1 LPDSPSKELTDDELQ
16 EKRFSIQ
23 KKILVREPSARQHP
37 ALAALYTDER
47 GQVIKDLNELEF
59 FFRRVVIKRY
69 WPVKRPG
76 KWSDDPTVKE
86 LYCMP
91 NEEPIKNFEGPAV
104 EFSALITI
112 PEPDPNK
119 EKDPLPEILKELKS
133 SIPATARSANP
144 LWVLTLQLDR
154 LLADQ
159 DTVGEPSEQALRE
172 YWAKPENAETRAK
185 FARLRDAV
193 KFGDP
198 FYIAKEF
205 GKGRVAVFTT
215 TSSDAW
221 NNWAS
226 EQPGNTTFPPIMKVM
241 ATYLSS
247 GAIDRGTYCGTPIA
261 PQLPAEQFKPEYR
274 FAFMTHL
281 HDPKAQFVPGQDP
294 APISEPKN
302 ELMVPREITE
312 KKDDKEVISNYLV
325 PTIADTRNPGVYM
338 MELKRLLPG
347 ANPQD
352 APVET
357 TVYQASVVNID
368 AEREGNLQR
377 AATDDV
383 KETTGG
389 LPLNS
394 PDDRSWIEQLKRK
407 KSDIS
412 ELGYVFALLL
422 LILVLEQA
430 MSVRMS
436 YHSSADQLA
445 TTAPTIAA
453 MQQRGTAAPVV

>member
-1 LPDSPSKELTDDELQ
+1 
-16 EKRFSIQ
+16 
-23 KKILVREPSARQHP
+23 
-37 ALAALYTDER
+37 
-47 GQVIKDLNELEF
+47 
-59 FFRRVVIKRY
+59 
-69 WPVKRPG
+69 
-76 KWSDDPTVKE
+76 
-86 LYCMP
+86 
-91 NEEPIKNFEGPAV
+91 
-104 EFSALITI
+104 
-112 PEPDPNK
+112 
-119 EKDPLPEILKELKS
+119 
-133 SIPATARSANP
+133 
-144 LWVLTLQLDR
+144 
-154 LLADQ
+154 
-159 DTVGEPSEQALRE
+159 
-172 YWAKPENAETRAK
+172 
-185 FARLRDAV
+185 
-193 KFGDP
+193 
-198 FYIAKEF
+198 
-205 GKGRVAVFTT
+205 
-215 TSSDAW
+215 
-221 NNWAS
+221 
-226 EQPGNTTFPPIMKVM
+226 
-241 ATYLSS
+241 
-247 GAIDRGTYCGTPIA
+247 
-261 PQLPAEQFKPEYR
+261 
-274 FAFMTHL
+274 
-281 HDPKAQFVPGQDP
+281 
-294 APISEPKN
+294 
-302 ELMVPREITE
+302 MVPREITE